1 MHGGAY
7 VKYCLEQTNYTRIC
21 MGSDIIYPD
30 YVDSVASVG
39 GIRGLL
45 FGVNRDP
52 WAQVGEYL
60 ECPNLV

>member
-1 MHGGAY
+1 
-7 VKYCLEQTNYTRIC
+7 